1 MDGGLVRGALI
12 GAGLA
17 LGVAGCAARGGFPPL
32 PEEAAPSL
40 ISLETLRRAQEM
52 SLYPERLDRRFLV
65 GALDALEARFDSV
78 RFEDRGPTGLLQVG
92 DALAEVPLAA
102 EFDVTVYLATLA
114 RAVQFVDAHLQEE
127 REPEDDLELIALRG
141 GLFAI
146 DKYATIFS
154 GRSTDD
160 FKIRFSGHLK
170 GIGST
175 IGRKKGDLVAVRVFP
190 DSPAARG
197 GLENGDLILTIDGEP
212 TQPLS
217 VSDAVDRIRGE
228 AGTIVVLGVRREE
241 EDLELRITRGDV
253 IVPSV
258 ETRALAGEIGYARVD
273 QVSRATGSEFQ
284 SKVGG
289 LGQVRGLVL
298 DLRGNSGGAMSGAQ
312 QLADFFLDH
321 QLIVRVVARGGIEPP
336 GGNSKLVA
344 DSGVEFR
351 VPLVVLVDQFTA
363 SAAEILSG
371 ALEPLAS
378 VTLLGQRTYGKGVIQ
393 QVLQLPRE
401 NLLKLTVAQYL
412 LSADR
417 VVDEVGIAPDI
428 ALTPI
433 SSEQLGAL
441 ADVPPG
447 SIPYVRKARAD
458 EEEEFPVEAP
468 QEDEFPIEAARLLLS
483 LPHEL
488 ALAEIRR
495 SASAGIAEALGKHGV
510 SWSEAASLP
519 AVLPEP
525 LRIVGHH
532 APLTAGRPG
541 PLRLEVHNPNPFA
554 LPDVWLALDGTRP
567 VFPEGGWFERRELQ
581 DKPTPPP
588 YLSNKLLALGEIPA
602 GGTAEGTLELTPPE
616 GVAAL
621 DHPIGVSVAAGSRPL
636 HSERLV
642 LQVVPLLPEVQ
653 LAVERSGARIFVDVT
668 NRGSSAIAEIVVD
681 VEGASNLLEGI
692 APGETKRAELQLS
705 GDAKELVA
713 TLAGP
718 WARRRISLPIPEAAL
733 QVVPPRI
740 EIERDPV
747 LGTASVHIEAS
758 DSDGLREGWLV
769 LDEQKQAYVAW
780 GGSPEGELS
789 AEFDTGTD
797 HRLAVKV
804 EASSGVSVIE
814 ALELSS
820 PGLAP
825 PVTAADP

>member
-1 MDGGLVRGALI
+1 VLVGAS
-12 GAGLA
+12 LA
-17 LGVAGCAARGGFPPL
+17 IGVAGCAARGVPPL
-32 PEEAAPSL
+32 PDEGAPSL
-40 ISLETLRRAQEM
+40 ISLETLRRAQEL

-92 DALAEVPLAA
+92 DALAEVPLAP
-102 EFDVTVYLATLA
+102 EFDVSVYLATLA
-114 RAVQFVDAHLQEE
+114 RAVGFVDAHLEEE

-154 GRSTDD
+154 GRSTED

-175 IGRKKGDLVAVRVFP
+175 IGRKEGYLEAVRVFP

-197 GLENGDLILTIDGEP
+197 GLKNGDLILTIDGEQ

-228 AGTIVVLGVRREE
+228 ANTIVVLGVRRK
-241 EDLELRITRGDV
+241 EDDKQRELELRITRGDV

-258 ETRALAGEIGYARVD
+258 ETKALEGGIGYARVD

-289 LGQVRGLVL
+289 LGNVHGLVL

-321 QLIVRVVARGGIEPP
+321 QLIVRVVARGGVEPP
-336 GGNSKLVA
+336 GGNSRMIA
-344 DSGVEFR
+344 DPGVEFR

-393 QVLQLPRE
+393 QVLPLPRE

-447 SIPYVRKARAD
+447 SIPYVREPG
-458 EEEEFPVEAP
+458 EEDQFPV
-468 QEDEFPIEAARLLLS
+468 EAARLLLS
-483 LPHEL
+483 LGPER
-488 ALAEIRR
+488 ALAEIRER
-495 SASAGIAEALGKHGV
+495 AATGIADALDKYGV
-510 SWSEAASLP
+510 SWSDAGASLP
-519 AVLPEP
+519 AVLPQP
-525 LRIVGHH
+525 LQIVGHH
-532 APLTAGRPG
+532 APLAAGHPG
-541 PLRLEVHNPNPFA
+541 ELRIELHNPNPFP
-554 LPDVWLALDGTRP
+554 LPDVWLALDGTRA

-588 YLSNKLLALGEIPA
+588 YLSNKLLALGEIAA
-602 GGTAEGTLELTPPE
+602 GGTALGTLELTPPE

-636 HSERLV
+636 HHERLV
-642 LQVVPLLPEVQ
+642 LHVQPQLPQVELS
-653 LAVERSGARIFVDVT
+653 VERAGQRIFVDVS

-681 VEGASNLLEGI
+681 VEGASNLLKGI
-692 APGETKRAELQLS
+692 APGESKRAELQLS
-705 GDAKELVA
+705 GDAKELVV

-718 WARRRISLPIPEAAL
+718 WARRRISMPIPEASL
-733 QVVPPRI
+733 QVVPPRV
-740 EIERDPV
+740 EIARDPDR
-747 LGTASVHIEAS
+747 GTASVHIQAS
-758 DSDGLREGWLV
+758 GSDGLSEGWLV
-769 LDEQKQAYVAW
+769 LDEQKQAYAAW
-780 GGSPEGELS
+780 GGRPEGDLS
-789 AEFDTGTD
+789 TEFDTGTD

-814 ALELSS
+814 AIELSS
-820 PGLAP
+820 SNLAG
-825 PVTAADP
+825 PVTAGAP